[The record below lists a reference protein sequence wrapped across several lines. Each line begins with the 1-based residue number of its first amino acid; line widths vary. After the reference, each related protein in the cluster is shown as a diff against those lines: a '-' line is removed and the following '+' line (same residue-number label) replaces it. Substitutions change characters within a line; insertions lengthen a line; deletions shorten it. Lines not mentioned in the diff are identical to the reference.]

1 MEKLRLHDLMR
12 RFGVGLDTLVAFLND
27 KGACLSDVTP
37 NTKISY
43 LFIDVLENHFGRDK
57 MIFDDSPA
65 KTLKIPSQVSM
76 TRQESYNEAYI
87 STINQIERLEEKL
100 SVCNTNE
107 DISNLHIR
115 LEKLYYERE
124 VLERSQNRIEAFFK
138 SYPEYSYILADL
150 EIRRDKVKNK
160 AHARRDVIVR
170 VLKANHAP
178 ISESGELEGEPIIL
192 YIPWNKIRF
201 YDGRVV
207 LRYAK
212 DIEILIKYPKS
223 QDSYS
228 SLLKTLMLKLPPMEV
243 AIYHNGYCIRNQELI
258 ASLVELMSLHD
269 NIINAKHL
277 NDGTLVNI
285 SNIHKIPSE
294 ILRGVYPVPEID
306 YLKHLLNMQVD
317 EFNYIPLYESHVSCP
332 DAFLFTVRHGDHFK
346 VIWESVRMAELK
358 STYVFDV
365 EYYEITW
372 LLQLLYDFITS
383 DRRGKRYGLRKN
395 TSKEFYGFRYS
406 STKHDEFLPWKQRLS
421 ELITAISKTQP
432 QYVEDKSL
440 ISTFISCLKHSGYT
454 DIFHMANLYDITA
467 IAPDGTC
474 HYFEVK
480 DSSRELRI
488 KESIPWI
495 LSHGHYRTVS
505 DSDRL
510 FIIGTHRISK
520 EQYRSLMI
528 LRKIYNLQI
537 QYAYFDISSSVLHEP
552 SKSWK

>member
-37 NTKISY
+37 NTKISDS
-43 LFIDVLENHFGRDK
+43 FIDDLEKHFGKDK
-57 MIFDDSPA
+57 QTLDDSA
-65 KTLKIPSQVSM
+65 SDALKASSQVKT
-76 TRQESYNEAYI
+76 TRQEAYNEAYI
-87 STINQIERLEEKL
+87 SCITQIEYIEDKLTECDSNEAVDDLRLRLQEL
-100 SVCNTNE
+100 YE
-107 DISNLHIR
+107 DR
-115 LEKLYYERE
+115 K
-124 VLERSQNRIEAFFK
+124 VLERSQNRIEAFLK
-138 SYPEYSYILADL
+138 SYPEYSYILTELDT
-150 EIRRDKVKNK
+150 RRAEVKSK
-160 AHARRDVIVR
+160 ASARRDVIVR
-170 VLKANHAP
+170 VLKDNNL
-178 ISESGELEGEPIIL
+178 SSFESLELEGEPIIL

-228 SLLKTLMLKLPPMEV
+228 SLLKTSMLNLPPVEV
-243 AIYHNGYCIRNQELI
+243 AIYHSGYCIRNQELI
-258 ASLVELMSLHD
+258 TSLVELMSLHD
-269 NIINAKHL
+269 SIINAKHL

-332 DAFLFTVRHGDHFK
+332 DAFLFTVRHGEHFK

-365 EYYEITW
+365 EYHEITW

-421 ELITAISKTQP
+421 ELITAIHKTQP

-440 ISTFISCLKHSGYT
+440 ISTFISCLKRSGYT
-454 DIFHMANLYDITA
+454 DISHIANLYDITA